1 MLAELICLNIY
12 TYFLVFARVGSALS
26 VLPGFSSAWVPVRM
40 RLVIASGVCFVITPP
55 LAKYLPTIAAT
66 PIELTLMIMGEMI
79 VGFYFG
85 VIGVVLI
92 STLQSAGSF
101 IALFSSLANAMV
113 RDPIAE
119 QQSSLISGFLSLLGL
134 LLVLVTNTHHLML
147 RALVDSYGLF
157 EPGNLMVGGD
167 AVHLIARKVGD
178 SFTLALRIAAPLMVT
193 SLTYYLGLGIL
204 GRLMPMLP
212 IFFIGLPLQLLMQI
226 ITLMLA
232 LPAIMMV
239 FMKYFQDGF
248 VMFLAP

>member
-1 MLAELICLNIY
+1 
-12 TYFLVFARVGSALS
+12 
-26 VLPGFSSAWVPVRM
+26 VPVRM